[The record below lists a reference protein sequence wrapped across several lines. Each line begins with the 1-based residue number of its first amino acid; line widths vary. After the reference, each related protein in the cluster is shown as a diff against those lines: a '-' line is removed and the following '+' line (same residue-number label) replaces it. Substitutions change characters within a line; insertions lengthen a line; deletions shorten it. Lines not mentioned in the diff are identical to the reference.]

1 MRKLIIILSV
11 LALLNLVGCAQ
22 QGSSSQIAPVAVVK
36 EPQDDTVNGYRV
48 SQPQSSNVNETNGA
62 VYLANKNSKTFHYS
76 TCSYAKRIKE
86 ENLYKTSDRD
96 ELLLEDFKPCSN
108 CNP

>member
-11 LALLNLVGCAQ
+11 FMIISLVGCTPQ
-22 QGSSSQIAPVAVVK
+22 ESSSQIAPVAVVK
-36 EPQDDTVNGYRV
+36 EPQDDTVNGYRI
-48 SQPQSSNVNETNGA
+48 SKPQNSSSNETKGST
-62 VYLANKNSKTFHYS
+62 YLANKNSKTFHYS

-86 ENLYKTSDRD
+86 ENLYKTSDRE
-96 ELLLEDFKPCSN
+96 ELLLKDYKPCSN

>member
-11 LALLNLVGCAQ
+11 LTILSLVGCTPQ
-22 QGSSSQIAPVAVVK
+22 ESSSQIAPVAVVK
-36 EPQDDTVNGYRV
+36 QPQDDTVNGYRV
-48 SQPQSSNVNETNGA
+48 SKPQSSSGNETKGSI
-62 VYLANKNSKTFHYS
+62 YLANKNSKTFHYS

-86 ENLYKTSDRD
+86 ENLYKTSDRE